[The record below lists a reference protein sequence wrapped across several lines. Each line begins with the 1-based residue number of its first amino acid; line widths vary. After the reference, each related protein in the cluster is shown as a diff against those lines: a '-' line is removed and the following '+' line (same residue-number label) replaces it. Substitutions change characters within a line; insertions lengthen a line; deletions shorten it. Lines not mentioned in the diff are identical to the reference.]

1 MATEKAKLIAS
12 AVRGGTVFVYA
23 ASSKDPV
30 LAAQNA
36 HKTLNKMET
45 SSFECSDCGSKQ
57 HVVASVSPE
66 PYCVTCGSDQVIES
80 NRRIPETAAFVSDD
94 ELASVTC
101 GACATEN
108 VLPVKA
114 VRASKGC
121 LHCVTCGGGLAVAEA
136 DAGVEGDEKEEA
148 DFAPNP
154 NVTPSAGGGA
164 TDIGDEDNFPDV
176 ETSEADDSEDDDSES
191 FTEESDAVDGL
202 DEIELENNGG
212 QIAMDAPMFSEDQE
226 AFNEVPNFGD
236 MGVEEPG
243 NEEQLFLDDVTNTA
257 GEGMAGESMMD
268 AMELNDTPDGL
279 EFVSKAGVLI
289 ARKGAHA
296 VAFARTSDVGTNADI
311 LHTPEFAKA
320 VTITAGRVGTRKAL
334 ARMGFKEITVK
345 PVDVKAA
352 AREVA
357 KARGKFETIQAAKQK
372 VFADSLAIASVG
384 MAKGLF
390 KGFQDPIRAAVE
402 ATLTASMGARTAKVT
417 ASRIMSTNGIE
428 YAKGLLA
435 LANKLSGMT
444 EVARKEYAEMLDL
457 VDDGASNEVGNA
469 DEMPS
474 KDYEQAADLDGNGV
488 EDVTDVSEDLD
499 SVQSRLTT
507 AAVLLRPKNVT
518 ANTRKTS
525 PSNSAAAILAGTAP
539 LRFGGF

>member
-36 HKTLNKMET
+36 HKTLNKMAA
-45 SSFECSDCGSKQ
+45 SAFECSDCGSKQ
-57 HVVASVSPE
+57 HVVASVTPE
-66 PYCVTCGSDQVIES
+66 PYCVTCGSDRVIES
-80 NRRIPETAAFVSDD
+80 NSKVPETAAFVSDS

-101 GACATEN
+101 GTCSTEN

-114 VRASKGC
+114 VKASAGC
-121 LHCVTCGGGLAVAEA
+121 LHCVTCGAGLEIASDEA
-136 DAGVEGDEKEEA
+136 VEGDDKEEA

-154 NVTPSAGGGA
+154 AATPTGGGSA
-164 TDIGDEDNFPDV
+164 ADIGSEDDFPSEGV
-176 ETSEADDSEDDDSES
+176 ETSEADDEDDGES
-191 FTEESDAVDGL
+191 FTEESDASDGL
-202 DEIELENNGG
+202 DEIEMEN
-212 QIAMDAPMFSEDQE
+212 ASDEVAVDAPMFSEDAD
-226 AFNEVPNFGD
+226 AFSDAPNFGD
-236 MGVEEPG
+236 MVGAEEPG
-243 NEEQLFLDDVTNTA
+243 NEEQLFLDDVSAVEGQDAT
-257 GEGMAGESMMD
+257 GEPMMD
-268 AMELNDTPDGL
+268 ALELNDTPGGL
-279 EFVSKAGVLI
+279 EFVSRAGVLI

-296 VAFARTSDVGTNADI
+296 VAFARAADVGTNADI

-320 VTITAGRVGTRKAL
+320 VTITAQRIGTRKAL
-334 ARMGFKEITVK
+334 ARMGFKSVTVK

-357 KARGKFETIQAAKQK
+357 RAKGQFEAVQAKKQK

-402 ATLTASMGARTAKVT
+402 AQLTSSMGARTAKVT
-417 ASRIMSTNGIE
+417 ASRIMTANGID
-428 YAKGLLA
+428 YAKGLIE

-457 VDDGASNEVGNA
+457 VDDGAANEVSNA
-469 DEMPS
+469 DEMPGNE
-474 KDYEQAADLDGNGV
+474 YAADLDGNGID
-488 EDVTDVSEDLD
+488 DVTDVSEDLD

-507 AAVLLRPKNVT
+507 AAVLLRPKSVT
-518 ANTRKTS
+518 ATTRKATT
-525 PSNSAAAILAGTAP
+525 SNSAAAILAGTAP